1 MADAFDPFANDDD
14 DLHYDNVKHQVT
26 PPRRSAS
33 PLIVPSPRDRPRVS
47 PRSTPRSSPP
57 KSSPGDQTQKK
68 TIDTTQSNTNSVD
81 IMREFS
87 TAFPSMTINDGDD
100 STDQFGF
107 PSTTFPAT
115 FEDDTV
121 TSTAG
126 GVDALKNKQLL
137 IAKTGSGLD
146 GVAVVMYEEM
156 SVIHKSQTNQCSVKI
171 RGNVLV
177 SC

>member
-1 MADAFDPFANDDD
+1 
-14 DLHYDNVKHQVT
+14 
-26 PPRRSAS
+26 
-33 PLIVPSPRDRPRVS
+33 
-47 PRSTPRSSPP
+47 
-57 KSSPGDQTQKK
+57 
-68 TIDTTQSNTNSVD
+68 
-81 IMREFS
+81 MREFS

-126 GVDALKNKQLL
+126 GVDALENKLL
-137 IAKTGSGLD
+137 IAKTGSDLD
-146 GVAVVMYEEM
+146 GVAIVMYEEM
-156 SVIHKSQTNQCSVKI
+156 SVIHRSQTNQCSVKI